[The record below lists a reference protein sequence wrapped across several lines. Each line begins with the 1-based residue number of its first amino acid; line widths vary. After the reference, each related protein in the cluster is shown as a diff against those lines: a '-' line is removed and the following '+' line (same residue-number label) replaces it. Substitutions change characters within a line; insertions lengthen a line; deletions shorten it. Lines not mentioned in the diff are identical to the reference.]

1 MDGLD
6 EGLHSY
12 AMHPSL
18 HHQLMMATPF
28 RQTTT
33 PNTGDATH
41 AQLAGRHLI
50 VAAPGLVRVIEVQ
63 QRRQQLEGA
72 VGLLVWDRM
81 ESGEENEKGGV
92 SSSKPNRQDVNKST
106 GPDQLIYQPTDQ
118 SMRMDVCMD
127 GPGAVGPGEAEEARV
142 EEGAE
147 GRRQPRHVLCAHA
160 RVGLRCGVSEP
171 STRHAT

>member
-1 MDGLD
+1 VDGLD

-81 ESGEENEKGGV
+81 ESGEENEKGG
-92 SSSKPNRQDVNKST
+92 SAAPNQ
-106 GPDQLIYQPTDQ
+106 TDK
-118 SMRMDVCMD
+118 
-127 GPGAVGPGEAEEARV
+127 
-142 EEGAE
+142 
-147 GRRQPRHVLCAHA
+147 
-160 RVGLRCGVSEP
+160 
-171 STRHAT
+171 T